1 MEVRGIDLGL
11 EATGIHSHDAGMT
24 TRVRD
29 GRVVTWEAI
38 LPANV
43 RRAEVKWVVLT
54 EARCLAL
61 VGEEAL
67 EQHATRDSRQ
77 TGWCLGGQRVKGL

>member
-1 MEVRGIDLGL
+1 MLG
-11 EATGIHSHDAGMT
+11 ERKG
-24 TRVRD
+24 
-29 GRVVTWEAI
+29 VVW
-38 LPANV
+38 
-43 RRAEVKWVVLT
+43 T

-77 TGWCLGGQRVKGL
+77 AGGVLGWAEGQRVA